1 LVFWWR
7 LWQWQLSFGIFHVV
21 FGHDRVI
28 ALSMDSCLVVFS
40 FDLDMPD
47 TAAMVVLLSISSG
60 FGLALGCCNRS
71 AF

>member
-1 LVFWWR
+1 M
-7 LWQWQLSFGIFHVV
+7 
-21 FGHDRVI
+21 FGHYRVI